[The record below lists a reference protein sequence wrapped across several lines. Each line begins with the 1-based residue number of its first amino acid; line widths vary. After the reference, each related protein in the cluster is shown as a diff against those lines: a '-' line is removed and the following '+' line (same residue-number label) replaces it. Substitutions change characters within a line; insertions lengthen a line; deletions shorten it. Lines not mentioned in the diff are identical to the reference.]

1 MPAQTAQAVAKLDAG
16 GAIRGLA
23 YGDNCLYYVAYL
35 DYSTFIYKFDFA
47 TNSNIMLGQ
56 VDCWFEPSGF
66 AYDAENELFYITAGF
81 YLFQYDATS
90 LDPANFNYMLNYV
103 MDSDYCTLV
112 GVAVVDGAVY
122 TFGNEFYN
130 SIPQMMKY
138 SDMYLNDRT
147 IVLTNLEVPLVAQ
160 ATDVAY
166 DAGSGLF
173 YFADPGHTI
182 YAMDME
188 GNMVTVDILGDGI
201 DMYGFAIDATAKFKV
216 TYTDGLNGTLFT
228 EQFFFAADGAETPKF
243 IGTPARPGYTF
254 AGWNP
259 VVSDTV
265 TGNVTYEA
273 TWTPNVYEITFDVS
287 GGVLEDKTMDVTFD
301 APVGELPVPTREGYT
316 FNGWIDRMGNVY
328 TAETIYN
335 VTGDTFLIAV
345 WVANEYTITL
355 DANGGELETET
366 LTVTFGEVI
375 GELPVPTREGFNF
388 VGWFDAEGNE
398 VLAEDLYK
406 VAGDVTLTA
415 KWESTNNPP
424 PTGDISSTYLLIAMV
439 AMATSAAALL
449 LIKRKEQF

>member
-1 MPAQTAQAVAKLDAG
+1 
-16 GAIRGLA
+16 
-23 YGDNCLYYVAYL
+23 
-35 DYSTFIYKFDFA
+35 
-47 TNSNIMLGQ
+47 
-56 VDCWFEPSGF
+56 
-66 AYDAENELFYITAGF
+66 
-81 YLFQYDATS
+81 
-90 LDPANFNYMLNYV
+90 
-103 MDSDYCTLV
+103 
-112 GVAVVDGAVY
+112 
-122 TFGNEFYN
+122 
-130 SIPQMMKY
+130 
-138 SDMYLNDRT
+138 
-147 IVLTNLEVPLVAQ
+147 
-160 ATDVAY
+160 
-166 DAGSGLF
+166 
-173 YFADPGHTI
+173 
-182 YAMDME
+182 
-188 GNMVTVDILGDGI
+188 
-201 DMYGFAIDATAKFKV
+201 
-216 TYTDGLNGTLFT
+216 
-228 EQFFFAADGAETPKF
+228 
-243 IGTPARPGYTF
+243 
-254 AGWNP
+254 
-259 VVSDTV
+259 
-265 TGNVTYEA
+265 
-273 TWTPNVYEITFDVS
+273 
-287 GGVLEDKTMDVTFD
+287 MDVTFD

-406 VAGDVTLTA
+406 VAVDVTLTA